1 MIQSPL
7 GILSLSGLQLS
18 NIDNHIK
25 DLNLEKNV
33 LRLEIEANGNY
44 AYSDN
49 AVRVPQSAPIS
60 TGQLPN
66 PGESSRNG
74 YCLWPG
80 DGNADTF
87 FKEGRAFYFKNEA
100 TGAEE
105 LNYYTWK
112 LPAMFNAFIARATDY
127 ISILLVLETADMEKS
142 TAMGSSERPA
152 SLRAPK
158 KQVIGRAKLPIAEL
172 SLFME
177 KQIAGKVSTLAVEM
191 DFLSPTEAGV
201 NITEL
206 PVLKKPDY
214 LTEDEPNKKQV
225 SEKSS
230 HYNLLSDK
238 YHGKLILTMEL
249 YFNTDVVKEAK
260 EFATLK
266 HNRNQF
272 SMPEVVE
279 HKDYINT
286 GFDAMMRKQKKAKQQ
301 QKLQKTQGQIPGMAR
316 PRPSNTHLMAE
327 ISLEALD
334 SFLHKLVESSNYF
347 GFFTVEPLYKI
358 SKAHIPDYL

>member
-1 MIQSPL
+1 M
-7 GILSLSGLQLS
+7 GILSLSDLQLS
-18 NIDNHIK
+18 NLDKHIK

-60 TGQLPN
+60 TGQLPT
-66 PGESSRNG
+66 PGSSSRNG

-80 DGNADTF
+80 DGNTDTF
-87 FKEGRAFYFKNEA
+87 FKEGRAFYFKDEA
-100 TGAEE
+100 TRTDE

-112 LPAMFNAFIARATDY
+112 LPAMFNTFIGRTTDQ
-127 ISILLVLETADMEKS
+127 ISILLVLETADMEQS
-142 TAMGSSERPA
+142 TATGSSEHPA

-158 KQVIGRAKLPIAEL
+158 RQVIGRAKLPIAEL

-177 KQIAGKVSTLAVEM
+177 KQSAGKGSTLAVEM

-206 PVLKKPDY
+206 PALKKPDS
-214 LTEDEPNKKQV
+214 LVEDEPNKKQF

-238 YHGKLILTMEL
+238 YQGKLILSMEL
-249 YFNTDVVKEAK
+249 YFNTEVVKEAK
-260 EFATLK
+260 EFASLK
-266 HNRNQF
+266 HTRNQF

-301 QKLQKTQGQIPGMAR
+301 QKLQKNQGQRPGMAR

-327 ISLEALD
+327 ISLEALN
-334 SFLHKLVESSNYF
+334 SFLHKLVESTNYF
-347 GFFTVEPLYKI
+347 GFFTVEPLY
-358 SKAHIPDYL
+358 